1 MIAYWLMPAVPM
13 CDFFVTLIAELAQRF
28 DAPLFEPH
36 LTIYV
41 ESVSRGNA
49 RRVLDEVAADF
60 GQIRMSVAGMRFSE
74 EFFKTVFVQ
83 FFASAALTRLSEAI
97 QSYSVHAV
105 GYHLDPHLSLIY
117 KTMSA
122 DEKNK
127 LAASLRL
134 PFDEVV
140 FDSVAAINV
149 PNEAKSPA
157 GVESWERVA
166 ERRLKTVGL

>member
-1 MIAYWLMPAVPM
+1 MIAYWLMPAPPM
-13 CDFFVTLIAELAQRF
+13 REFIATLIAELAQRF

-41 ESVSRGNA
+41 ESISRSNA
-49 RRVLDEVAADF
+49 RRVLDEVATDF
-60 GQIRMSVAGMRFSE
+60 GQIRMSIAGVRFSE
-74 EFFKTVFVQ
+74 EFFKTVFIQ
-83 FFASAALTRLSEAI
+83 FFASVALTRLSEAI
-97 QSYSVHAV
+97 QSRSVDSS

-122 DEKNK
+122 NEKNK

-149 PNEAKSPA
+149 PNEAKTPA

-166 ERRLKTVGL
+166 ERRLKTAGL

>member
-1 MIAYWLMPAVPM
+1 MIAYWLIPSAPRRN
-13 CDFFVTLIAELAQRF
+13 FFATLIAELAQRF
-28 DAPLFEPH
+28 DAPIFEPH
-36 LTIYV
+36 LSIFA
-41 ESVSRGNA
+41 EPASDAHA
-49 RRVLDEVAADF
+49 RRVIREVAADF
-60 GQIRMSVAGMRFSE
+60 GQIRMSVVGVRFSE

-83 FFASAALTRLSEAI
+83 FSASAAVAQLSAAI
-97 QSYSVHAV
+97 QSRSVDA
-105 GYHLDPHLSLIY
+105 GGFHLDPHLSLIY

-140 FDSVAAINV
+140 FDSVAAIDV
-149 PNEAKSPA
+149 PNEAKTPA

-166 ERRLKTVGL
+166 ERRLKIAGL